1 MEEKLDYLVDTC
13 VFIDY
18 LRGNPNVYDI
28 LTKYENINLSMSSI
42 TMMELL
48 IGAFNKKEAI
58 YIQNAFRNINVIHIS
73 ENISKLALEYVAA
86 YSKSHN
92 LQIPDALIAATSVE
106 MNMRLITSN
115 VSDFH
120 YIPDIELHQFFLL

>member
-1 MEEKLDYLVDTC
+1 MEEELDYLIDTC

-18 LRGNPNVYDI
+18 LRGNPNVYSVF
-28 LTKYENINLSMSSI
+28 TGGKNINLSMSVI

-48 IGAFNKKEAI
+48 IGAFNKKEVI
-58 YIQNAFRNINVIHIS
+58 YIQNAFRDINVIHIN
-73 ENISKLALEYVAA
+73 ENISRLALKYVSTF
-86 YSKSHN
+86 SKSHN

-106 MNMRLITSN
+106 MNMKLITLN

-120 YIPDIELHQFFLL
+120 YIPDIDIGHPVVL